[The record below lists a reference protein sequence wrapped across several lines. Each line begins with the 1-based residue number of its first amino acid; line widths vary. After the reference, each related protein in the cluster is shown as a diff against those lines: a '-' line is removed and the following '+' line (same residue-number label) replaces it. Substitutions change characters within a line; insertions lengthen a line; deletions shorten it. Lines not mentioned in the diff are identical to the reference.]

1 MAISNET
8 LRAMVRDYSGFELS
22 DEELEL
28 IRPELD
34 KYEDAMEALRRVDV
48 SDVKSGRL
56 LRVQEGGE
64 A

>member
-8 LRAMVRDYSGFELS
+8 LKAMVRDYSGFELS

-34 KYEDAMEALRRVDV
+34 KYEDAMEALRQMDV
-48 SDVKSGRL
+48 SDVMSGRL

>member
-8 LRAMVRDYSGFELS
+8 LRAMIRDYSGFELS

-56 LRVQEGGE
+56 LRVQEAGE